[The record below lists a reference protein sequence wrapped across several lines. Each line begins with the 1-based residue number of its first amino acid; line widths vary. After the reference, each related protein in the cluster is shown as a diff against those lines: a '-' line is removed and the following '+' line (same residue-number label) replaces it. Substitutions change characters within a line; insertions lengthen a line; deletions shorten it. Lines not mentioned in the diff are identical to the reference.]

1 VHTWDK
7 DTSPPD
13 NDIAFTVDCQRPILA
28 EILHLGIQDVLAG
41 GFHFASNSFCYTN
54 TFTPV
59 KWKEA
64 VQPRRISGTVIQN
77 ASGAPVRSELTNTAI
92 GSVPKGSSTKVTR
105 LYEYEPGPGLPA
117 WCPAL
122 VKYYIWAD
130 GRPITPKKRPL
141 VYKVLA
147 MELAASPLPDA
158 DYMPSAFTG
167 TNVIQGFKIAQG
179 KEFYERGGQWIMVRK
194 LKQAIRLPSWVFPV
208 LAALTLLGAAMA
220 LARSARARNQ
230 QKQQKGESDAWFI

>member
-1 VHTWDK
+1 
-7 DTSPPD
+7 
-13 NDIAFTVDCQRPILA
+13 
-28 EILHLGIQDVLAG
+28 
-41 GFHFASNSFCYTN
+41 
-54 TFTPV
+54 
-59 KWKEA
+59 
-64 VQPRRISGTVIQN
+64 
-77 ASGAPVRSELTNTAI
+77 
-92 GSVPKGSSTKVTR
+92 
-105 LYEYEPGPGLPA
+105 
-117 WCPAL
+117 
-122 VKYYIWAD
+122 
-130 GRPITPKKRPL
+130 